1 MVSMDEHDTEVLCIY
16 IYYNFYVSMYVPKNV
31 ELFSSKVC
39 KIKSD
44 EAVTTQRTRVLVPG
58 GFIYIY
64 TYIYIYSCLYLHHER
79 LW

>member
-1 MVSMDEHDTEVLCIY
+1 MVSMAEHDTEVLCISIY
-16 IYYNFYVSMYVPKNV
+16 IYYNFYVSMHVPKNV

-64 TYIYIYSCLYLHHER
+64 IHLYSYLYLHHER

>member
-1 MVSMDEHDTEVLCIY
+1 
-16 IYYNFYVSMYVPKNV
+16 MYVPKNV

-64 TYIYIYSCLYLHHER
+64 IYIHIYIYIMKDCGEISWR
-79 LW
+79 F